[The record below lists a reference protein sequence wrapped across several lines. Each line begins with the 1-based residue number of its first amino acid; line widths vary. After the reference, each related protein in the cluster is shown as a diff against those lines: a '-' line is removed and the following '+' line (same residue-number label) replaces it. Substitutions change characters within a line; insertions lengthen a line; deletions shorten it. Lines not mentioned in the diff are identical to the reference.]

1 MRISRCSAEARM
13 TGVIVTLIAVSVV
26 LCSSGCGSP
35 DMVAPDPAVSC
46 AGIAQLSLPDTQIT
60 KAEFVPANSTPSTT
74 YPNLPDMPENCL
86 IQGTVDTR
94 IGVPAPPM
102 DQFGNLTGG
111 TGNPIYA
118 IQFELRM
125 PTTWNG
131 DFFFTGGSG
140 NDGVVGEA
148 VGQSLGGGTAFLPAL
163 YRGFAVI
170 TQNSGHTAATNIDQ
184 NDGFGYDP
192 QARYD
197 YGYQQTGTLTPIAKS
212 ILKSYFG
219 TSPVHSYYIGCSNG
233 GREAMVAS
241 QQWGSMFDGIVAG
254 DPGFRLPHAAIAEAW
269 DTQQFAKA
277 ALAVGTTPDPNGNP
291 ILIPG
296 ASESDLALVG
306 QLVLKACDTLDGL
319 QDNMIFNMAACKKAF
334 DPASL
339 SQLQCS
345 GTKTPTCLLPE
356 QISAIQNV
364 FAGPVD
370 SEGNPLYSDWPYD
383 ADISDVYWRMW
394 TVGYISAPNN
404 VVTINYA
411 ANDTQGAQSAMYL
424 FSTPPNPSLSMFTTP
439 MDDFNSEVNATDST
453 FTQSAT
459 TYMEATSTDL
469 DTFRA
474 NNGKIIFYHGESD
487 PVFSMYDTVKYY
499 ENLTSKYGNDTGSF
513 ARLFLIPGM
522 NHCEHGS
529 YALDSFD
536 PLTAIVN
543 WVEKGTAPDSMIAGT
558 SPNSTALPA
567 GRTRPLCPYPQF
579 AQYTGG
585 PGGSEDT
592 ASFTCVAP
600 SD

>member
-1 MRISRCSAEARM
+1 
-13 TGVIVTLIAVSVV
+13 
-26 LCSSGCGSP
+26 
-35 DMVAPDPAVSC
+35 MVAPDPAGSC

-74 YPNLPDMPENCL
+74 YPNLPDLPENCL
-86 IQGTVDTR
+86 IQGTVNTR

-102 DQFGNLTGG
+102 DQFGNLTGRS
-111 TGNPIYA
+111 GNPNYG

-125 PTTWNG
+125 PTTTWNG

-140 NDGVVGEA
+140 NDGVVAEA
-148 VGQSLGGGTAFLPAL
+148 VGQTLGGGTAFLPAL

-170 TQNSGHTAATNIDQ
+170 TQNSGHTADAGSDQ

-212 ILKSYFG
+212 ILKAYYG
-219 TSPVHSYYIGCSNG
+219 TNPAYSYYLGCSNG

-241 QQWGSMFDGIVAG
+241 QRWGNMFDGIVAG

-277 ALAVGTTPDPNGNP
+277 ALAVGTTLDPNGNP
-291 ILIPG
+291 VLIPG

-306 QLVLKACDTLDGL
+306 QLVLQACDTLDGL

-339 SQLQCS
+339 STLQCP

-356 QISAIQNV
+356 QISAIQKV

-370 SEGNPLYSDWPYD
+370 SQGNPLYSDWPYD
-383 ADISDVYWRMW
+383 VDISDVYWRMW

-424 FSTPPNPSLSMFTTP
+424 FSTPPNPSLNMFTTP
-439 MDDFNSEVNATDST
+439 MDDFNSEISSIRLKIRWFRVN
-453 FTQSAT
+453 QCC
-459 TYMEATSTDL
+459 
-469 DTFRA
+469 
-474 NNGKIIFYHGESD
+474 I
-487 PVFSMYDTVKYY
+487 
-499 ENLTSKYGNDTGSF
+499 
-513 ARLFLIPGM
+513 
-522 NHCEHGS
+522 
-529 YALDSFD
+529 
-536 PLTAIVN
+536 AI
-543 WVEKGTAPDSMIAGT
+543 
-558 SPNSTALPA
+558 
-567 GRTRPLCPYPQF
+567 
-579 AQYTGG
+579 
-585 PGGSEDT
+585 
-592 ASFTCVAP
+592 
-600 SD
+600 

>member
-1 MRISRCSAEARM
+1 M

-74 YPNLPDMPENCL
+74 YPNLPDLPENCL
-86 IQGTVDTR
+86 IQGTVNTR

-111 TGNPIYA
+111 SGNPNYG

-131 DFFFTGGSG
+131 DFFFTGGGG
-140 NDGVVGEA
+140 NDGVVAEA

-212 ILKSYFG
+212 ILKSFFG
-219 TSPVHSYYIGCSNG
+219 TSAAHSYYIGCSNG

-241 QQWGSMFDGIVAG
+241 QRWGNMFDGIVAG

-277 ALAVGTTPDPNGNP
+277 ALAVGTTLDPNGNP
-291 ILIPG
+291 VLIPG

-306 QLVLKACDTLDGL
+306 QLVLQACDTLDGL
-319 QDNMIFNMAACKKAF
+319 QDNMIFNMAACKKTF

-339 SQLQCS
+339 STLQCP
-345 GTKTPTCLLPE
+345 GTKAPACLLPE
-356 QISAIQNV
+356 QISAIQKV

-370 SEGNPLYSDWPYD
+370 SQGNPLYSDWPYD
-383 ADISDVYWRMW
+383 VDISDVYWRMW

-424 FSTPPNPSLSMFTTP
+424 FSTPPNPSLNMFTTP
-439 MDDFNSEVNATDST
+439 MDDFNSAVNATGPT

-459 TYMEATSTDL
+459 TYMEATSTNL
-469 DTFRA
+469 DTFRT

-499 ENLTSKYGNDTGSF
+499 DNLTSRYGKDTGSF

-522 NHCEHGS
+522 NHCEYGS

-543 WVEKGTAPDSMIAGT
+543 WVEGGVAPDSMIAGT
-558 SPNSTALPA
+558 SLNNTAQPP
-567 GRTRPLCPYPQF
+567 GRIRPLCPYPKF

-585 PGGSEDT
+585 PAASENAT
-592 ASFTCVAP
+592 SFTCVAP

>member
-1 MRISRCSAEARM
+1 CSTETTARFAFFTFM
-13 TGVIVTLIAVSVV
+13 AIAIVI
-26 LCSSGCGSP
+26 CSSGCGGSSAVP
-35 DMVAPDPAVSC
+35 PDPALSC
-46 AGIAQLSLPDTQIT
+46 AGIAQLSLPNTQIT

-86 IQGTVDTR
+86 IQGTVNTR

-140 NDGVVGEA
+140 NDGVVAEA
-148 VGQSLGGGTAFLPAL
+148 VGQTLGGGTAFLPAL

-170 TQNSGHTAATNIDQ
+170 TQNSGHTANANIDQ

-212 ILKSYFG
+212 ILRSFFG
-219 TSPVHSYYIGCSNG
+219 TSAVHSYYIGCSNG

-241 QQWGSMFDGIVAG
+241 QRWGNMFDGIVAG

-277 ALAVGTTPDPNGNP
+277 ALAVGTTLDPNGNP
-291 ILIPG
+291 VLIPG

-339 SQLQCS
+339 STLQCP

-370 SEGNPLYSDWPYD
+370 SQGNPLYSDWPYD
-383 ADISDVYWRMW
+383 VDISDVYWRMW

-411 ANDTQGAQSAMYL
+411 DNDTQGAQSAMYL
-424 FSTPPNPSLSMFTTP
+424 FSTPPNSSLSMFTTP

-459 TYMEATSTDL
+459 TYMEATSTNL
-469 DTFRA
+469 DTFRT

-499 ENLTSKYGNDTGSF
+499 ENLTSRYGTDTGSF

-543 WVEKGTAPDSMIAGT
+543 WVEQGAAPDSMVAGT

-567 GRTRPLCPYPQF
+567 GRTRPLCPYPKF

-585 PGGSEDT
+585 PGGSEDA

>member
-1 MRISRCSAEARM
+1 MQINRCSTETTARFAFFTFM
-13 TGVIVTLIAVSVV
+13 AIAIAI
-26 LCSSGCGSP
+26 CSSGCGGSSAVP
-35 DMVAPDPAVSC
+35 PDPALSC
-46 AGIAQLSLPDTQIT
+46 AGIAQLSLPNTQIT

-212 ILKSYFG
+212 IVKSYFG

-277 ALAVGTTPDPNGNP
+277 ALAVGTTLDPNGNP
-291 ILIPG
+291 VLIPG
-296 ASESDLALVG
+296 ASQSDLALVG
-306 QLVLKACDTLDGL
+306 QLVLQACDTLDGL
-319 QDNMIFNMAACKKAF
+319 QDNMIFNMAACKNTF

-339 SQLQCS
+339 STLQCP

-356 QISAIQNV
+356 QISAIQKV
-364 FAGPVD
+364 FEIG
-370 SEGNPLYSDWPYD
+370 
-383 ADISDVYWRMW
+383 
-394 TVGYISAPNN
+394 
-404 VVTINYA
+404 
-411 ANDTQGAQSAMYL
+411 
-424 FSTPPNPSLSMFTTP
+424 
-439 MDDFNSEVNATDST
+439 
-453 FTQSAT
+453 
-459 TYMEATSTDL
+459 
-469 DTFRA
+469 RA
-474 NNGKIIFYHGESD
+474 SCRER
-487 PVFSMYDTVKYY
+487 V
-499 ENLTSKYGNDTGSF
+499 
-513 ARLFLIPGM
+513 
-522 NHCEHGS
+522 
-529 YALDSFD
+529 
-536 PLTAIVN
+536 
-543 WVEKGTAPDSMIAGT
+543 
-558 SPNSTALPA
+558 
-567 GRTRPLCPYPQF
+567 
-579 AQYTGG
+579 
-585 PGGSEDT
+585 
-592 ASFTCVAP
+592 
-600 SD
+600 

>member
-1 MRISRCSAEARM
+1 M
-13 TGVIVTLIAVSVV
+13 TGVIVTLMAIWMVI
-26 LCSSGCGSP
+26 CSSGCGGP
-35 DMVAPDPAVSC
+35 DTVRTDPAVSC
-46 AGIAQLSLPDTQIT
+46 ASVARLSLPNTQIT

-102 DQFGNLTGG
+102 DQFGNLTAG

-170 TQNSGHTAATNIDQ
+170 TQNSGHTATTNIDQ

-212 ILKSYFG
+212 IVKSYFG

-241 QQWGSMFDGIVAG
+241 QRWGNMFDGIVAG

-277 ALAVGTTPDPNGNP
+277 AVAVGTTLDPNGNP
-291 ILIPG
+291 VLIPG

-306 QLVLKACDTLDGL
+306 QLVLQACDTLDGL
-319 QDNMIFNMAACKKAF
+319 QDNMIFNMAACKKTF

-339 SQLQCS
+339 SALQCP

-356 QISAIQNV
+356 QISAIQKV

-370 SEGNPLYSDWPYD
+370 SQGNPLYSDWPYD
-383 ADISDVYWRMW
+383 VDISDVYWRMW

-424 FSTPPNPSLSMFTTP
+424 FSTPPNPSLNMFTTP
-439 MDDFNSEVNATDST
+439 MDDFNSEISSIRLKIRWFRVN
-453 FTQSAT
+453 QCC
-459 TYMEATSTDL
+459 
-469 DTFRA
+469 
-474 NNGKIIFYHGESD
+474 I
-487 PVFSMYDTVKYY
+487 
-499 ENLTSKYGNDTGSF
+499 
-513 ARLFLIPGM
+513 
-522 NHCEHGS
+522 
-529 YALDSFD
+529 
-536 PLTAIVN
+536 AI
-543 WVEKGTAPDSMIAGT
+543 
-558 SPNSTALPA
+558 
-567 GRTRPLCPYPQF
+567 
-579 AQYTGG
+579 
-585 PGGSEDT
+585 
-592 ASFTCVAP
+592 
-600 SD
+600 

>member
-1 MRISRCSAEARM
+1 MQINRCSTETTM
-13 TGVIVTLIAVSVV
+13 TGVIVTLMAISMVI
-26 LCSSGCGSP
+26 CSSGCGGP
-35 DMVAPDPAVSC
+35 NTVGTDPAVSC
-46 AGIAQLSLPDTQIT
+46 ASIARLSLPNTQIT
-60 KAEFVPANSTPSTT
+60 KAELVPANSTPSTT
-74 YPNLPDMPENCL
+74 YPNVPDMPENCL
-86 IQGTVDTR
+86 IQGTVNTR

-111 TGNPIYA
+111 SGNPIYA

-140 NDGVVGEA
+140 NDGVVAEA
-148 VGQSLGGGTAFLPAL
+148 VGQTLGGGTAFLPAL

-212 ILKSYFG
+212 IVKSYFG

-241 QQWGSMFDGIVAG
+241 QRWGNMFDGIVAG

-277 ALAVGTTPDPNGNP
+277 AVAVGTTLDPNGNP
-291 ILIPG
+291 VLIPG
-296 ASESDLALVG
+296 ASQSDLALVG
-306 QLVLKACDTLDGL
+306 QLVLQACDTLDGL
-319 QDNMIFNMAACKKAF
+319 QDNMIFNMAACQKTF

-339 SQLQCS
+339 STLQCP

-356 QISAIQNV
+356 QISAIQKV

-370 SEGNPLYSDWPYD
+370 SQGNPLYSDWPYD
-383 ADISDVYWRMW
+383 VDISDVYWRMW

-424 FSTPPNPSLSMFTTP
+424 FSTPPNPSLNMFTTP
-439 MDDFNSEVNATDST
+439 MDDFNSAVNATDPT

-459 TYMEATSTDL
+459 TYMEATSTNL

-499 ENLTSKYGNDTGSF
+499 DNLTSRYGKDTGSF

-522 NHCEHGS
+522 NHCEYGS

-543 WVEKGTAPDSMIAGT
+543 WVEGGVTPDSMIAGT
-558 SPNSTALPA
+558 SPNNTAQPP
-567 GRTRPLCPYPQF
+567 GRTRPLCPYPKF
-579 AQYTGG
+579 AQYTGA
-585 PGGSEDT
+585 PAGSEDAT
-592 ASFTCVAP
+592 SFTCVAP

>member
-1 MRISRCSAEARM
+1 
-13 TGVIVTLIAVSVV
+13 
-26 LCSSGCGSP
+26 
-35 DMVAPDPAVSC
+35 
-46 AGIAQLSLPDTQIT
+46 
-60 KAEFVPANSTPSTT
+60 
-74 YPNLPDMPENCL
+74 
-86 IQGTVDTR
+86 
-94 IGVPAPPM
+94 M
-102 DQFGNLTGG
+102 DQFGNLIGG

-140 NDGVVGEA
+140 NDGVVAEA
-148 VGQSLGGGTAFLPAL
+148 VGQTLGGGTAFLPAL

-170 TQNSGHTAATNIDQ
+170 TQNSGHTAAANIDQ

-212 ILKSYFG
+212 ILKSFFG
-219 TSPVHSYYIGCSNG
+219 TSAVHSYYIGCSNG

-241 QQWGSMFDGIVAG
+241 QRWGNMFDGIVAG

-277 ALAVGTTPDPNGNP
+277 ALAVGTTLDPNGNP
-291 ILIPG
+291 VLIPG

-339 SQLQCS
+339 STLQCP

-370 SEGNPLYSDWPYD
+370 SQGNPLYSDWPYD
-383 ADISDVYWRMW
+383 VDISDVYWRMW
-394 TVGYISAPNN
+394 TLGYISMPNN

-439 MDDFNSEVNATDST
+439 MDDFNSEVNATDPT

-459 TYMEATSTDL
+459 TYMEATSTNL

-474 NNGKIIFYHGESD
+474 NNGKIILYHGESD
-487 PVFSMYDTVKYY
+487 PVFSMYDTVKHY

-543 WVEKGTAPDSMIAGT
+543 WVEKGAAPDSMIAGT

-567 GRTRPLCPYPQF
+567 GRTRPLCPYPKF

-585 PGGSEDT
+585 PAGSEDA

>member
-1 MRISRCSAEARM
+1 
-13 TGVIVTLIAVSVV
+13 
-26 LCSSGCGSP
+26 
-35 DMVAPDPAVSC
+35 
-46 AGIAQLSLPDTQIT
+46 
-60 KAEFVPANSTPSTT
+60 
-74 YPNLPDMPENCL
+74 
-86 IQGTVDTR
+86 
-94 IGVPAPPM
+94 M
-102 DQFGNLTGG
+102 DQFGNLTAGS
-111 TGNPIYA
+111 GNPNYG

-125 PTTWNG
+125 PTTTWNG

-140 NDGVVGEA
+140 NDGVVAEA
-148 VGQSLGGGTAFLPAL
+148 VGQTLGGGTAFLPAL
-163 YRGFAVI
+163 YRGFAVV
-170 TQNSGHTAATNIDQ
+170 TQNSGHTADANIDQ

-212 ILKSYFG
+212 ILKSFFG

-241 QQWGSMFDGIVAG
+241 QRWGNMFDGIVAG

-339 SQLQCS
+339 STLQCP

-356 QISAIQNV
+356 QISAIQKV

-370 SEGNPLYSDWPYD
+370 SQGNPLYSDWPYD
-383 ADISDVYWRMW
+383 VDISDVYWRMW

-439 MDDFNSEVNATDST
+439 MDDFNSAVNATDPT

-459 TYMEATSTDL
+459 TYMEATSTNL

-499 ENLTSKYGNDTGSF
+499 ENLTSRYGTDTGSF

-522 NHCEHGS
+522 NHCEYGS

-558 SPNSTALPA
+558 SPNSTALPP

-585 PGGSEDT
+585 PGGSEDAT
-592 ASFTCVAP
+592 SFTCVAP